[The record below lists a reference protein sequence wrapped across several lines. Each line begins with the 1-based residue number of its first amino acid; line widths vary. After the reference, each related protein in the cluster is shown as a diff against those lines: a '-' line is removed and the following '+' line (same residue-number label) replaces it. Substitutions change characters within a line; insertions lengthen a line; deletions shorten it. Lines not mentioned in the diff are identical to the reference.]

1 MDFLASKSNEKIRA
15 AVSVR
20 DSSKA
25 RRESG
30 LFFLEGARL
39 CSDAAENGIKIFRA
53 FLSRSARKKYSGY
66 CDRIISVSEEVY
78 EISDEVAAKLSD
90 TQNTQGIFCVCRVK
104 DISDGVNELRADGK
118 YLLLENVQDPSNLG
132 AVSRT
137 AEALGIDGL
146 IVCGGCDI
154 YNPKALRASMGS
166 ALRLNIIVRDRAA
179 EVIDEAN
186 GKAML
191 TLASTPDKNS
201 IRITDVDMSGGI
213 VCVVG
218 NEGNGVSQ
226 EVMNACR
233 MRVTIPM
240 GGRAESLN
248 AATAAAILSWE
259 MVRK

>member
-1 MDFLASKSNEKIRA
+1 
-15 AVSVR
+15 
-20 DSSKA
+20 
-25 RRESG
+25 
-30 LFFLEGARL
+30 
-39 CSDAAENGIKIFRA
+39 
-53 FLSRSARKKYSGY
+53 
-66 CDRIISVSEEVY
+66 
-78 EISDEVAAKLSD
+78 
-90 TQNTQGIFCVCRVK
+90 
-104 DISDGVNELRADGK
+104 
-118 YLLLENVQDPSNLG
+118 
-132 AVSRT
+132 
-137 AEALGIDGL
+137 
-146 IVCGGCDI
+146 
-154 YNPKALRASMGS
+154 MGS

-191 TLASTPDKNS
+191 TFASTPDKNS
-201 IRITDVDMSGGI
+201 VRITDVDMSGGI